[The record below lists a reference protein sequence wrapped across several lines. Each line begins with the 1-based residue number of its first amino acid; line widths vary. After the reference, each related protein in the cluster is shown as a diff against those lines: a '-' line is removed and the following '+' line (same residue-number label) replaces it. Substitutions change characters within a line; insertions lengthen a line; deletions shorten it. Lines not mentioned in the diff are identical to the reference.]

1 MVLRIAT
8 AVALVLTALALAPA
22 AAHLFSL
29 ANKIDMPRDEY
40 FVAQGVY
47 RGWAWLGAVL
57 FAAVGADVAAGLIA
71 SDRRQDGRFAFAAAI
86 LLALSVAI
94 FFVWT
99 WPTNRATA
107 NWTMIPDN
115 WRALRAQWE
124 YSHAA
129 SAAVNAAAL
138 CGITIFAV
146 TRRPTATA

>member
-8 AVALVLTALALAPA
+8 AVAVVLTALALVPA
-22 AAHLFSL
+22 AAHLLSL

-57 FAAVGADVAAGLIA
+57 FAAIGADVAAGLIA
-71 SDRRQDGRFAFAAAI
+71 RDRRQDGRFAFAAAI

-129 SAAVNAAAL
+129 NAAVNFAAL
-138 CGITIFAV
+138 CAITIFAV